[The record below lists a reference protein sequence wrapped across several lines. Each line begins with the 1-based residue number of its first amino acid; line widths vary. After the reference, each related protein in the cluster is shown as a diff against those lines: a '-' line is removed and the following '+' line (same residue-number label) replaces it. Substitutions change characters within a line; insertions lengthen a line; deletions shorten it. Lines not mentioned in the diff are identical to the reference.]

1 MKGFET
7 GKPRK
12 RYKWT
17 KVPQWPR
24 ELHNQPEQDGPRP
37 DSQPIRVAKM
47 NLEQN
52 WETSRRTMEKTGARE
67 RDPGPGLNNMHKEDW
82 TARINRIMD
91 KATTRKGIHG
101 IIEAT
106 EGIGGVTTPT
116 YHEGKARLN
125 EWFAPFVE
133 EYDGKNPVIITEL
146 EGERIKAL
154 LDTGAQVHIIGNI
167 TLRNLLGH
175 FSPLLQSTRTTA
187 TDVKGRPV
195 PILGTAT
202 LEVTIGGSSRNLIFE
217 VIEGADTLIIGN
229 KILYEEDL
237 VLIGRRGIGT
247 RKMATKMLATR
258 EEVNLPV
265 YAKQDELIERG
276 DSKRITVKVKGPRR
290 HWGIN
295 VNRIFL
301 IDANG
306 LEGLQIN
313 PTISHLTDEGE
324 LVAIISNT
332 TTSQDMTIEKGTKI
346 AIATTEYEEGE
357 QLVAETMAALA
368 SIQAEIQTETEAKAQ
383 AGVNHI
389 SSAEI
394 INGQPQPQGAG
405 ADVLPPGF
413 QLDGPQPGGITNTTG
428 KGKYD
433 SERENQGGTWET
445 AHIHFENENH
455 KQRIRMLLKKHQK
468 IFSRHNYDIG
478 HFAVDG
484 VVQKVKLKVTDSTPI
499 VERYR
504 QISPAKRETA
514 EAILQQLEK
523 AKIITRKASGFASQA
538 VWVQKALPELT
549 PERAKELGLEFVP
562 GAKDPTGKRNLRF
575 CQDFRTLN
583 SRLETVQWPMPAV
596 KQVLARLGRTKY
608 VSVLDASHSFY
619 CIELDEESKIYTG
632 FQACER
638 SYVMNRLA
646 MGLSCSSGVLNACLA
661 KTLQGLE
668 HCVVP
673 YSDNIL
679 VMSDSAEQHIE
690 DLTKVLKT
698 LQDHGWVF
706 KLAKCHWAVSKSLK
720 VFGMQVDLKKKTIA
734 PDEEKLKTVR
744 ETPKPTNK
752 KQLRSFLGSVGYF
765 VECLP
770 DIGRP
775 LAELN
780 DLTKTTGKQKG
791 DEIAWTQESESAF
804 HELMNTLARSHEI
817 HMPDW
822 EKPMHLVTDAGPKH
836 TAAMLAQER
845 NGNWLPL
852 GFYSKKL
859 SPTEQN
865 LSQIEK
871 EALAIIYGLKQTN
884 YYTSHVKTF
893 IHSDNKPFVLL
904 KKYAS
909 QNTKLSR
916 YKMFIDAYDHVLV
929 WNKSTEPAITMVDF
943 LSRPPSKKLL
953 NRQITKEDLE
963 SIPENIPDGIY
974 TPEQYNHILDEILGK
989 KEPEGQTKNGKAT
1002 IATATTQTEYPTSKE
1017 RLQHEFAAEIRRV
1030 STRQAKRLGDPST
1043 KTPILN
1049 KSSSEEEALMELVVN
1064 DCPHLNLDKLAQ
1076 LQREC
1081 SRLGPIYKNTERY
1094 PEYTKHGNIL
1104 LKRFRFKEIKKILLC
1119 IPVTLADDLVS
1130 DLHRGV
1136 ASTHAGEKKLRNL
1149 IRTRYFI
1156 PQLRSRTKK
1165 CVQNCGICNFYKPR
1179 NRGGPRP
1186 NAARITPKHPSDIW
1200 AMDIVQVTSKPDENG
1215 HDSLIC
1221 FVDLYSHFLICKP
1234 IRKNITAKEAAEL
1247 FLSEVIARF
1256 GVPRALLSDNAS
1268 NMDNE
1273 LWREMANL
1281 LCINKY
1287 TISPGSP
1294 KSNGICEKIQG
1305 LIVNAIKYQAA
1316 QYRVKPQDWASLA
1329 IWAGLAHN
1337 STPFDNM
1344 EPPLSPA
1351 EIFLGR
1357 SIPES
1362 SFFGFANAAYSF
1374 RNLEDF
1380 NRHLVAAQMTISEIM
1395 ATKQRHLDEMEE
1407 KKKILTA
1414 PHWDFPKGTL
1424 VALKDKTQPRED
1436 NYIKLRPKFKGV
1448 FIVVKQTP
1456 TSCLIRAFSSETILQ
1471 DMESELTA
1479 PRGRGRPLPRYKI
1492 IKADKG
1498 DLKKISQL
1506 VFYSTPMAKKFV
1518 EHLKSDA
1525 PEPGQSYEVTRDDD
1539 MSEGDEILQREQEGD
1554 PEEDIYNLKRH
1565 IDNDDQ
1571 EGDDNPAKI
1580 ARIEVKKF
1588 EFQY

>member
-1 MKGFET
+1 MKGFEAAKARERPKWRSRAT
-7 GKPRK
+7 HPGNPRSADVTNE
-12 RYKWT
+12 RDT
-17 KVPQWPR
+17 NT
-24 ELHNQPEQDGPRP
+24 L
-37 DSQPIRVAKM
+37 PIRVTNMHLKQD
-47 NLEQN
+47 NEN
-52 WETSRRTMEKTGARE
+52 TRRTMEKTGAKKRE
-67 RDPGPGLNNMHKEDW
+67 PFPSFENQHQETM
-82 TARINRIMD
+82 TARINRILD
-91 KATTRKGIHG
+91 TATTRRGVHG

-106 EGIGGVTTPT
+106 EGIGGLPIQQTTN
-116 YHEGKARLN
+116 GISRLKD
-125 EWFAPFVE
+125 WFVPFVD
-133 EYDGKNPVIITEL
+133 EYDGKNPVLITKL

-167 TLRNLLGH
+167 TLKNLLGN
-175 FSPLLQSTRTTA
+175 FSPLLRSTRTTA

-195 PILGTAT
+195 PILGTTT
-202 LEVTIGGSSRNLIFE
+202 LEIDLGGSVRNLVFE

-229 KILYEEDL
+229 KILYDEDL
-237 VLIGRRGIGT
+237 VLIGRRGLGT
-247 RKMATKMLATR
+247 RARAAEMLSKR
-258 EEVNLPV
+258 EEASISV
-265 YAKQDELIERG
+265 YTKQDELIEKG
-276 DSKRITVKVKGPRR
+276 DCKKITVKVRGPRR
-290 HWGIN
+290 HWGMN

-301 IDANG
+301 IDTAVMD
-306 LEGLQIN
+306 GLQID
-313 PTISHLTDEGE
+313 PTVSHLTEEGE

-332 TTSQDMTIEKGTKI
+332 EGTQDMTIEKGTQI
-346 AIATTEYEEGE
+346 ATATTEYEEGE
-357 QLVAETMAALA
+357 QLVAETMAELA
-368 SIQAEIQTETEAKAQ
+368 SIQAEI
-383 AGVNHI
+383 NHI
-389 SSAEI
+389 SSTEI
-394 INGQPQPQGAG
+394 VQGEQNTQGMG

-413 QLDGPQPGGITNTTG
+413 QMDGPQPGGIAGGTG

-445 AHIHFENENH
+445 AHIHFKNEAH
-455 KQRIRMLLKKHQK
+455 TKEIRALLKKHQK
-468 IFSRHNYDIG
+468 IFSTHNYDIG
-478 HFAVDG
+478 HFAING
-484 VVQKVKLKVTDSTPI
+484 KIQKVKLKVSDTTPI
-499 VERYR
+499 VEKYR

-646 MGLSCSSGVLNACLA
+646 MGLSCSSGVLNACMA

-679 VMSDSAEQHIE
+679 VMSDSADQHVK
-690 DLTKVLKT
+690 DLTKVLKAFE
-698 LQDHGWVF
+698 DHGWVF

-720 VFGMQVDLKKKTIA
+720 VFGMQVDLEKKTIG

-744 ETPKPTNK
+744 ETPKPSNK

-775 LAELN
+775 LSELN
-780 DLTKTTGKQKG
+780 DLTKTTGENKG
-791 DEIAWTQESESAF
+791 DEIIWTTEAENAF
-804 HELMNTLARSHEI
+804 RNLMHTLAKSHEI
-817 HMPDW
+817 HMPNW
-822 EKPMHLVTDAGPKH
+822 KEPMHLVTDAGPKH
-836 TAAMLAQER
+836 TSAMLVQVKEDR
-845 NGNWLPL
+845 WVPL

-929 WNKSTEPAITMVDF
+929 WNKSSEPAITMVDF

-963 SIPENIPDGIY
+963 SIPDNIPNGIY
-974 TPEQYNHILDEILGK
+974 TPDQYNHILDEILGRQ
-989 KEPEGQTKNGKAT
+989 EPEGQTAKGKAT
-1002 IATATTQTEYPTSKE
+1002 IASATIQAKHPK
-1017 RLQHEFAAEIRRV
+1017 RLEIQRQEFAAEIRKV
-1030 STRQAKRLGDPST
+1030 STRQATRLGDPST
-1043 KTPILN
+1043 KSTIQN
-1049 KSSSEEEALMELVVN
+1049 KSSTEEEALMELVVN
-1064 DCPHLNLDKLAQ
+1064 DCPHLNLEKLSD

-1081 SRLGPIYKNTERY
+1081 SRLGPIYRNIGQY
-1094 PEYTKHGNIL
+1094 PEYTIHENVL
-1104 LKRFRFKEIKKILLC
+1104 LKRFRFKELKKILLC
-1119 IPVTLADDLVS
+1119 VPVTLADDLIS

-1136 ASTHAGEKKLRNL
+1136 ASTHAGERKLRNL

-1156 PQLRSRTKK
+1156 PQLRKRVRK

-1179 NRGGPRP
+1179 NVGGQRP
-1186 NAARITPKHPSDIW
+1186 DATRITPKQPSDVW

-1234 IRKNITAKEAAEL
+1234 IRKNITAKEAADI
-1247 FLSEVIARF
+1247 FLSEIIARF
-1256 GVPRALLSDNAS
+1256 GVPRKLLSDNAS

-1273 LWREMANL
+1273 LWREMSNL
-1281 LCINKY
+1281 LCIEKY
-1287 TISPGSP
+1287 TISPGTP

-1329 IWAGLAHN
+1329 IWACLAHN
-1337 STPFDNM
+1337 ATPFDNM
-1344 EPPLSPA
+1344 KQPLSPA

-1357 SIPES
+1357 SISES
-1362 SFFGFANAAYSF
+1362 SFFGFANAAYSYK
-1374 RNLEDF
+1374 NLEDF

-1395 ATKQRHLDEMEE
+1395 AAKQRHLDELEQ

-1414 PHWDFPKGTL
+1414 PHWEFPKGTL
-1424 VALKDKTQPRED
+1424 VALKDKTQSREN
-1436 NYIKLRPKFKGV
+1436 NYVKLRPKYRGV

-1456 TSCLIRAFSSETILQ
+1456 TSCLIRAFSSETIMQ

-1498 DLKKISQL
+1498 DLKKLSQL
-1506 VFYSTPMAKKFV
+1506 VFYSTPMAKQFV
-1518 EHLKSDA
+1518 EHLKSEA
-1525 PEPGQSYEVTRDDD
+1525 PQPGQSYEVTRDDN
-1539 MSEGDEILQREQEGD
+1539 MAEGDELLRREDDKD
-1554 PEEDIYNLKRH
+1554 PEEDIYGTKR
-1565 IDNDDQ
+1565 DRSWDGEDS
-1571 EGDDNPAKI
+1571 DSNPAKV
-1580 ARIEVKKF
+1580 ARVETKEFAF
-1588 EFQY
+1588 EY

>member
-1 MKGFET
+1 MKGFEA
-7 GKPRK
+7 GRAKK
-12 RYKWT
+12 KYKWT
-17 KVPQWPR
+17 AWPTR
-24 ELHNQPEQDGPRP
+24 PCDQQSTTGDDSHASDNQPVRVAQMTLEQDWKT
-37 DSQPIRVAKM
+37 Q
-47 NLEQN
+47 
-52 WETSRRTMEKTGARE
+52 RRTMEKTGARE
-67 RDPGPGLNNMHKEDW
+67 RDPGPRLEELQREELI
-82 TARINRIMD
+82 TRINRVTD
-91 KATTRKGIHG
+91 TATTRSGFHG

-106 EGIGGVTTPT
+106 EGIGGLQ
-116 YHEGKARLN
+116 RLISERGPQEN
-125 EWFAPFVE
+125 KEWFAPFVK
-133 EYDGKNPVIITEL
+133 EYNGKNPVIITKL
-146 EGERIKAL
+146 EGEKIKAL

-167 TLRNLLGH
+167 TLQNLLGH
-175 FSPLLQSTRTTA
+175 FSPLLRSTRTTA

-195 PILGTAT
+195 PILGTIT
-202 LEVTIGGSSRNLIFE
+202 LEVNIGGSVRNLIFE

-247 RKMATKMLATR
+247 KRMAAEMMSTR
-258 EEVNLPV
+258 EEANLPV
-265 YAKQDELIERG
+265 YVKRDIVIEKGDCKQ
-276 DSKRITVKVKGPRR
+276 ITVNVEGPRR

-301 IDANG
+301 IDADE
-306 LEGLQIN
+306 LDGLQIH
-313 PTISHLTDEGE
+313 PTISHLTEDGE
-324 LVAIISNT
+324 LVAIVSNIDGP
-332 TTSQDMTIEKGTKI
+332 QDMTIEKGTRM
-346 AIATTEYEEGE
+346 AIATSEYEEGE
-357 QLVAETMAALA
+357 QLVTETMADLA
-368 SIQAEIQTETEAKAQ
+368 SIQAEI
-383 AGVNHI
+383 NHI
-389 SSAEI
+389 SSREI
-394 INGQPQPQGAG
+394 VNGEPQQQGVG
-405 ADVLPPGF
+405 ADILPPGF
-413 QLDGPQPGGITNTTG
+413 QLDGPHPGGITSASV

-433 SERENQGGTWET
+433 SERENEGGTWET
-445 AHIHFENENH
+445 AHIHFKNE
-455 KQRIRMLLKKHQK
+455 KQNEEIRALLKKHQK
-468 IFSRHNYDIG
+468 IFSKHNYDIG
-478 HFAVDG
+478 HFAING
-484 VVQKVKLKVTDSTPI
+484 EVQKVKLRVSDTTPI
-499 VERYR
+499 VEKYR

-514 EAILQQLEK
+514 QAILQQLEA

-549 PERAKELGLEFVP
+549 PERAEELGIEFVP

-583 SRLETVQWPMPAV
+583 SRLESVQWPMPAV

-679 VMSDSAEQHIE
+679 VMSDSAEQHIK
-690 DLTKVLKT
+690 DLAKVLKA
-698 LQDHGWVF
+698 LEDHGWIF
-706 KLAKCHWAVSKSLK
+706 KLAKCHWAVNKSLK
-720 VFGMQVDLKKKTIA
+720 VFGMQVDLKEKTIS

-744 ETPKPTNK
+744 ETPKPTTK

-770 DIGRP
+770 DVGKP
-775 LAELN
+775 LSELN
-780 DLTKTTGKQKG
+780 ELTKTTGNAKG
-791 DEIAWTQESESAF
+791 EAITWTAEAEKAF
-804 HELMNTLARSHEI
+804 RELMNTLARSHQI

-822 EKPMHLVTDAGPKH
+822 KKPMHLVTDAGPKH
-836 TAAMLAQER
+836 TSAMLVQEKEEK
-845 NGNWLPL
+845 WVPL

-859 SPTEQN
+859 SPTEQK

-929 WNKSTEPAITMVDF
+929 WNKSSEPAITMVDF

-963 SIPENIPDGIY
+963 TIPENIPDGIY
-974 TPEQYNHILDEILGK
+974 TPEQYNNILDEIIGK
-989 KEPEGQTKNGKAT
+989 QEPEGQTKEGKAT
-1002 IATATTQTEYPTSKE
+1002 IAAATAQTRHPTMKE
-1017 RLQHEFAAEIRRV
+1017 IWQQELAAEIRKV
-1030 STRQAKRLGDPST
+1030 STRQAKRLGEQNT
-1043 KTPILN
+1043 GTAIIN
-1049 KSSSEEEALMELVVN
+1049 KSTNEEEALIELVVN
-1064 DCPHLNLDKLAQ
+1064 DCPHLNLEKLST
-1076 LQREC
+1076 LQKEC
-1081 SRLGPIYKNTERY
+1081 SKLGPIYNNVERY
-1094 PEYTKHGNIL
+1094 PEYTIHNSIL
-1104 LKRFRFKEIKKILLC
+1104 LKRFRYKEIKKILLC
-1119 IPVTLADDLVS
+1119 VPVTLADDLIS

-1156 PQLRSRTKK
+1156 PQLRKRAKK
-1165 CVQNCGICNFYKPR
+1165 CVQNCGICNYYKPR

-1186 NAARITPKHPSDIW
+1186 DAVKITPKSPSDIW
-1200 AMDIVQVTSKPDENG
+1200 AMDIVQVTSKQDENG

-1221 FVDLYSHFLICKP
+1221 FVDLYSHFMVCKP
-1234 IRKNITAKEAAEL
+1234 IQKNISAKEAADM
-1247 FLSEVIARF
+1247 FLTEVIARF

-1281 LCINKY
+1281 LCIEKY

-1316 QYRVKPQDWASLA
+1316 QYRVQPKDWASLA
-1329 IWAGLAHN
+1329 IWACLAHN
-1337 STPFDNM
+1337 SSPFDNM

-1374 RNLEDF
+1374 KNLEEF
-1380 NRHLVAAQMTISEIM
+1380 NRNLVAAQMTISEIM
-1395 ATKQRHLDEMEE
+1395 ASKQRYLDELDE

-1424 VALKDKTQPRED
+1424 VALKDKTQSREN
-1436 NYIKLRPKFKGV
+1436 NYIKLRPKYRGV
-1448 FIVVKQTP
+1448 FIVVQQTQ
-1456 TSCLIRAFSSETILQ
+1456 TSCLIRPYSSETILQ

-1479 PRGRGRPLPRYKI
+1479 HRGRGKPLPRYKI

-1498 DLKKISQL
+1498 DLKKLSQL

-1525 PEPGQSYEVTRDDD
+1525 PEPGKSYDVTRDDN
-1539 MSEGDEILQREQEGD
+1539 MSDGDDVLQREEEKD
-1554 PEEDIYNLKRH
+1554 PEEDIYGTKRSMSDEAE
-1565 IDNDDQ
+1565 DNEDR
-1571 EGDDNPAKI
+1571 PAKL
-1580 ARIEVKKF
+1580 ARIAAMEFDF
-1588 EFQY
+1588 EY